1 MSDWYNAPVIIP
13 QIASSDHRVL
23 LMQPTGRGVHSQV
36 QYKVNLVRS
45 RDPNGKAL
53 LLQALKNLQK
63 FVEPNEAFHGTI

>member
-1 MSDWYNAPVIIP
+1 
-13 QIASSDHRVL
+13 
-23 LMQPTGRGVHSQV
+23 MQPTGRGVHSQV